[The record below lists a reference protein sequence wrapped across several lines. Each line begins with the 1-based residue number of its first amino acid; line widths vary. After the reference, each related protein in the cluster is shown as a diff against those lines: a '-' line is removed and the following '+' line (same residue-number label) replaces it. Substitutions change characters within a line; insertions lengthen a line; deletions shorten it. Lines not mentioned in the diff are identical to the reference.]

1 MAGKY
6 EYYRERIRLG
16 SMSIKSED
24 LPFTTFM
31 IGYYLPKTAGNI
43 DILF

>member
-1 MAGKY
+1 MSGKF
-6 EYYRERIRLG
+6 EYYRGRIKLG

-24 LPFTTFM
+24 LPFTTFL
-31 IGYYLPKTAGNI
+31 IGYYLPKTKGNI